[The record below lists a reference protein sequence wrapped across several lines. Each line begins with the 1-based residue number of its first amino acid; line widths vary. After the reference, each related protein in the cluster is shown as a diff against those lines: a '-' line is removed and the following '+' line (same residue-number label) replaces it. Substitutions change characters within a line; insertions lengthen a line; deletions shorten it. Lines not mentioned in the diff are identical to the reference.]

1 MANTDSIA
9 SNEVEVTDE
18 ASPESVLLSGKAL
31 RVALGFDS
39 AEAFRR
45 AVRTGRIPV
54 RLFKI
59 AGRQG
64 WFAKTHEVATW
75 FRSLDEP
82 RDQPGR

>member
-1 MANTDSIA
+1 MANVDCIRSL
-9 SNEVEVTDE
+9 ELEMMDE
-18 ASPESVLLSGKAL
+18 ARQESVLLSGKAL
-31 RVALGFDS
+31 RLALGFDS

-75 FRSLDEP
+75 FRSLDEL
-82 RDQPGR
+82 RDQAGH